1 MQETDPYRHPVET
14 PGFRSRFGGLWTD
27 LSNARD
33 LVAGRLAIGD
43 ISERDAL
50 NLLAFIESGYVIL
63 RGAVDDKVVD
73 TLNADIARIVIDPP
87 REAWVSCFENGH
99 HVARPLRS
107 EDAHA
112 HNKELK
118 LLDLYSFLPS
128 AREVIF
134 APDTLRFLK
143 LIFMRPALVH
153 QSLFFFKGS
162 QQQLHK
168 DTAFV
173 RVSSPMELVASW
185 TALEDVRP
193 GSGELIYYPGSHQD
207 QDFLFEG
214 KYKWCPPGAT
224 EIGAFYASLDEA
236 AERRKDMRRLLRAA
250 KGDVLIWS
258 ADLAH
263 GGGEI
268 DDPSKTRQ
276 SIVAHYCPKNVYPM
290 YRHYEGASEIT
301 DYGNGRLGCFA
312 KKGTGLPL
320 PMASA
325 YQGSANSGL

>member
-134 APDTLRFLK
+134 APDTLRF
-143 LIFMRPALVH
+143 
-153 QSLFFFKGS
+153 
-162 QQQLHK
+162 
-168 DTAFV
+168 
-173 RVSSPMELVASW
+173 
-185 TALEDVRP
+185 
-193 GSGELIYYPGSHQD
+193 
-207 QDFLFEG
+207 
-214 KYKWCPPGAT
+214 
-224 EIGAFYASLDEA
+224 
-236 AERRKDMRRLLRAA
+236 
-250 KGDVLIWS
+250 
-258 ADLAH
+258 
-263 GGGEI
+263 
-268 DDPSKTRQ
+268 
-276 SIVAHYCPKNVYPM
+276 
-290 YRHYEGASEIT
+290 
-301 DYGNGRLGCFA
+301 
-312 KKGTGLPL
+312 
-320 PMASA
+320 
-325 YQGSANSGL
+325 